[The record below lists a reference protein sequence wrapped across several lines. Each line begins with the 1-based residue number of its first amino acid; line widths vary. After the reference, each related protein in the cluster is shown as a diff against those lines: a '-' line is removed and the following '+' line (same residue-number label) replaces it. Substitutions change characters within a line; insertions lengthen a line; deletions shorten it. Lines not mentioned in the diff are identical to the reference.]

1 MTVDA
6 SQVKAVRPRGRLI
19 TDLKAIPLK
28 DTVVTVKCDGEFQVI
43 EYENGQAT
51 MFNQWGRTRTDLP
64 CLIEL
69 REKLQ
74 QQQAI
79 RSIRLSAECYAVNG
93 EKMLRLPDLLSILKS
108 PNSKQPLRLAV
119 FDFDQLN
126 GRTVNETYK
135 WKLGELA
142 NWLGLI
148 AHDSK
153 AYVVPHIFPNTLQD
167 IESFWKEYVEQRGY
181 EGLFTRSNSDYM
193 KVKPRLEADAVI
205 IGINKDHESFNQQQA
220 RSLKLALCDE
230 HGGYVILGDVGSGIT
245 HELGKKLW
253 ALTQLK
259 VSEDQKV
266 LWLKPHA
273 IATVVFEAL
282 YEKEQSRLIF
292 EHGEL
297 FDTGLKVPFVSMR
310 HPRLERFRPD
320 KKPTFEDI
328 PTTQVL
334 EASA

>member
-6 SQVKAVRPRGRLI
+6 SQVKAARPKGRLI

-43 EYENGQAT
+43 DYENGQAT

-64 CLIEL
+64 CLTEF

-74 QQQAI
+74 QQEAI
-79 RSIRLSAECYAVNG
+79 KSIRLLAECYAVDG

-108 PNSKQPLRLAV
+108 ANCKQPLRLAV
-119 FDFDQLN
+119 FDFDRLN

-142 NWLGLI
+142 NWLGI
-148 AHDSK
+148 VTPESK
-153 AYVVPHIFPNTLQD
+153 AYVVPHIFPRTPQD
-167 IESFWKEYVEQRGY
+167 IEAFWNEYVVKKGY
-181 EGLFTRSNSDYM
+181 EGLFTRSNSDFL
-193 KVKPRLEADAVI
+193 KVKPRLEADAAI

-220 RSLKLALCDE
+220 RSLKLALRDE

-273 IATVVFEAL
+273 IATIVFEAL
-282 YEKEQSRLIF
+282 YEKEQARLIF
-292 EHGEL
+292 ENGEL
-297 FDTGLKVPFVSMR
+297 YDTGLKVPFVSMR

-320 KKPTFEDI
+320 KKPTWEDI
-328 PTTQVL
+328 PISQVING
-334 EASA
+334 EV